1 MVIAVPLIAL
11 IGVTSASLVLQHNE
25 EQERQVS
32 LTASALTAA
41 AQQVL
46 TDALNAE
53 TGVRGYAATRDPL
66 FLQPYNL
73 DPDAD
78 GQGPRHASPGGRR
91 RGGQRRGAGRGRG
104 RGQKDGRAG
113 PAALRDQHGRLGHSR

>member
-1 MVIAVPLIAL
+1 MRAKGMIVVAVPLIAL

-25 EQERQVS
+25 QQERQVA

-46 TDALNAE
+46 TDAVNAE

-66 FLQPYNL
+66 FLAAVQPR
-73 DPDAD
+73 P
-78 GQGPRHASPGGRR
+78 
-91 RGGQRRGAGRGRG
+91 
-104 RGQKDGRAG
+104 
-113 PAALRDQHGRLGHSR
+113 